1 MSSMVVVL
9 GSYLLGS
16 VPFSYLV
23 VKLRTGRD
31 VRTVGSGNVGTT
43 NVLRAAGRAAALL
56 ALALDAGKG
65 VAAVLFA
72 RRLAEPPWIVG
83 AAAFAAVLGHVY
95 PVFLGFRGGKGGATG
110 FGALIALAP
119 PAGVAALGVVAIVL
133 AWTRIVSLGSMI
145 AAALSPALTMLAQ
158 RLGWVPDR
166 GPWLPLAAAAIAAL
180 ILGRHRENLARLR
193 AGTEPKLGE
202 RLAP

>member
-1 MSSMVVVL
+1 MGRAAVLL

-43 NVLRAAGRAAALL
+43 NVLRASGPTAALV
-56 ALALDAGKG
+56 ALVLDAGKG
-65 VAAVLFA
+65 VAAIWFA
-72 RRLAEPPWIVG
+72 RRLDEPTWVLG
-83 AAAFAAVLGHVY
+83 GAAFAAVLGHVY
-95 PVFLGFRGGKGGATG
+95 PVFLGFRGGKGAATG
-110 FGALIALAP
+110 FGALTALAP
-119 PAGVAALGVVAIVL
+119 PVGVASLAVVAAVL
-133 AWTRIVSLGSMI
+133 AWARTVSLASVT
-145 AAALSPALTMLAQ
+145 AAALSPLLMIVAQ
-158 RLGWVPDR
+158 WRGWAPEG
-166 GPWLPLAAAAIAAL
+166 GPWLPLWTAAMAAL
-180 ILGRHRENLARLR
+180 ILGRHRENFARLR